1 MTDWP
6 YLRGFGK
13 MLLATTALLTLAAC
27 STNPAT
33 GERQFTA
40 LMSPSQENTVGAQ
53 EHAKVMK
60 TYGVPENAQALQ
72 DYVSTIGQKMA
83 ANTERSDVQYK
94 FTLLDSPM
102 VNAFAL
108 PGGYVYVTRG
118 LMALANNEA
127 EFAGV
132 VGHEIAHITARHAAE
147 RYSQNVLTSLGAAAI
162 GLALDSSAASQAL
175 GVGSQL
181 YMSSYSRGQE
191 NQSDDLGIRY
201 LDKAGYDTFAMAS
214 FLNSLDRESQLG
226 NANASSS
233 GGVDY
238 FATHPKTADRVNQ
251 ATSIAAG
258 YPANQKTVNRDVYLR
273 MLDGMTYGDSA
284 RAGFVRG
291 QTFWHPQMGFTFT
304 VPAGFTLS
312 NQATQVVAASAPTG
326 AVMILDSAP
335 ATQNDPLAYLT
346 NVWMQGKDVQGA
358 QRIDVNGKPAATAS
372 LTGTVNNKPVTIQLV
387 AVQWS
392 PTTLFRFQ
400 MAMPQG
406 STAALVDDMK
416 RATYSLRAMTEQEK
430 QAIRPRKLKIVTAGA
445 GDTVANLAARMTVE
459 GDREKH
465 FRVLNGLDVSQ
476 PLSPGQLYKIVVE

>member
-6 YLRGFGK
+6 DFRGFGK
-13 MLLATTALLTLAAC
+13 MLLATTAILTLAAC

-40 LMSPSQENTVGAQ
+40 LMSPAQETQVGAD

-72 DYVSTIGQKMA
+72 NYVSEIGQKMA
-83 ANTERSDVQYK
+83 VNTERSDVQYK

-147 RYSQNVLTSLGAAAI
+147 RYSQNVLSTLGAAAI
-162 GLALDSSAASQAL
+162 GLALDSNTASQAL

-191 NQSDDLGIRY
+191 SQSDDLGIRY
-201 LDKAGYDTFAMAS
+201 LHKAGYDTFAMAS
-214 FLNSLDRESQLG
+214 FLNSLDREAQLG
-226 NANASSS
+226 NANASTS

-238 FATHPKTADRVNQ
+238 FSTHPKTADRVNQ
-251 ATSIAAG
+251 ATAIAAG
-258 YPANQKTVNRDVYLR
+258 YTANQKLVNRDAYLR
-273 MLDGMTYGDSA
+273 MIDGMTYGDSA

-291 QTFWHPQMGFTFT
+291 QTFWHPQMDFTFT
-304 VPAGFTLS
+304 VPAGFTLN
-312 NQATQVVAASAPTG
+312 NQATQVVAASAATG
-326 AVMILDSAP
+326 AVIILDSIP
-335 ATQNDPLAYLT
+335 ATQNDPLSYLT
-346 NVWMQGKDVQGA
+346 NVWMQGKNVTGA
-358 QRIDVNGKPAATAS
+358 ERIDVNGKPAATARIS
-372 LTGTVNNKPVTIQLV
+372 GTVNDKAVTIQLV

-392 PTTLFRFQ
+392 PTLLFRFQ
-400 MAMPQG
+400 MAMPEG
-406 STAALVDDMK
+406 LSTAAVDDMK
-416 RATYSLRAMTEQEK
+416 RATYSLRTMTAQEK
-430 QAIRPRKLKIVTAGA
+430 QTIRARKLKIVTASA
-445 GDTVANLAARMTVE
+445 GDTVASLSARMTVE

-465 FRVLNGLDVSQ
+465 FRVLNGLDTSQ
-476 PLSPGQLYKIVVE
+476 PLNPGQLYKIVVE

>member
-13 MLLATTALLTLAAC
+13 MLLASTALLTLAAC

-40 LMSPSQENTVGAQ
+40 LMSPAQESSVGAQ
-53 EHAKVMK
+53 EHAKVMQ
-60 TYGVPENAQALQ
+60 TYGVPEGGQALQ
-72 DYVSTIGQKMA
+72 AYVSEIGQKMA
-83 ANTERSDVQYK
+83 VNTERADVQYK

-147 RYSQNVLTSLGAAAI
+147 RYSQGVLTSLGAAAI
-162 GLALDSSAASQAL
+162 GLALDSNAASQAL

-181 YMSSYSRGQE
+181 YMSSYSRSQE
-191 NQSDDLGIRY
+191 HQSDDLGIRY
-201 LDKAGYDTFAMAS
+201 LHKAGYDTFAMAS
-214 FLNSLDRESQLG
+214 FLNSLDREGQLG

-238 FATHPKTADRVNQ
+238 FSTHPKTADRVNQ

-258 YPANQKTVNRDVYLR
+258 YPGNPKTVNRDAYLK

-291 QTFWHPQMGFTFT
+291 QTFWHPQMGFTFN
-304 VPAGFTLS
+304 VPAGFALS
-312 NQATQVVAASAPTG
+312 NQATQVVATSSSTG
-326 AVMILDSAP
+326 AVIILDSAQ
-335 ATQNDPLAYLT
+335 ATQGDPLSYLT
-346 NVWMQGKDVQGA
+346 NVWMQGKALNGA
-358 QRIDVNGKPAATAS
+358 ERITVNGKPAAAAS
-372 LTGTVNNKPVTIQLV
+372 IAGMVNNQPVTIQLV

-392 PTTLFRFQ
+392 PNTMFRFQ
-400 MAMPQG
+400 MAIPQG
-406 STAALVDDMK
+406 ASSALVEGMK
-416 RATYSLRAMTEQEK
+416 SASYSLRPMTDQEK
-430 QAIRPRKLKIVTAGA
+430 QSIRPRKLKIVTAGV
-445 GDTVANLAARMTVE
+445 GDNVATMAARMSVE
-459 GDREKH
+459 GNREQH
-465 FRVLNGLDVSQ
+465 FRVLNGLDTQ
-476 PLSPGQLYKIVVE
+476 QTLNPGQLYKIVVE